1 MIHERECQVV
11 WHQKVG
17 IELLLVKKAH
27 ACDVQNEAKTFRER
41 VSELTHDS
49 NDEWDDCSEQEDPH
63 KQVFEWFFDF
73 IPERLFFSLLKL
85 VKSVSLQ

>member
-49 NDEWDDCSEQEDPH
+49 NDE
-63 KQVFEWFFDF
+63 
-73 IPERLFFSLLKL
+73 
-85 VKSVSLQ
+85 